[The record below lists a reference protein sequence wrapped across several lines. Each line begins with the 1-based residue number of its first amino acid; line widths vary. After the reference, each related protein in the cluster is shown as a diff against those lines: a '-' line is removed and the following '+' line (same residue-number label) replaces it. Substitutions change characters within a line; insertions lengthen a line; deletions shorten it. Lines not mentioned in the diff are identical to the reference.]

1 MTIRMIQRRL
11 TETPYVDVVARGKV
25 DSRALLSA
33 NGEVAYL
40 GATSAGVIA
49 RPVRWT
55 FRPPAV

>member
-11 TETPYVDVVARGKV
+11 TETPYVDVVARGNV

-49 RPVRWT
+49 RPLR
-55 FRPPAV
+55 